1 MLFLDEDGSHALL
14 KLAAANGT
22 MSELLIDEINEIA
35 MDILGDLIIEGED
48 IVEEYIS
55 MLRNI

>member
-1 MLFLDEDGSHALL
+1 MDEDGSQALL